1 MIELNVIEYS
11 AKFIPKTINTQGI
24 AILKNYDEYSYQSV
38 INYYYNE
45 LVTNPNVD
53 NSFISNVLPEML
65 TDSFIFKNT
74 SLFGISVDDYIKSHD
89 EIEIKSTSTTVNSK
103 KSDDTPKVYSSS
115 SEYAREMSSSNMTP
129 CQPIKNND
137 TPTIYHSAAQYEQK
151 HEDQERKKGS
161 PTNMKII
168 LAIAIALLVGIILLV
183 AHRIAIK

>member
-1 MIELNVIEYS
+1 
-11 AKFIPKTINTQGI
+11 
-24 AILKNYDEYSYQSV
+24 
-38 INYYYNE
+38 
-45 LVTNPNVD
+45 
-53 NSFISNVLPEML
+53 
-65 TDSFIFKNT
+65 
-74 SLFGISVDDYIKSHD
+74 
-89 EIEIKSTSTTVNSK
+89 
-103 KSDDTPKVYSSS
+103 
-115 SEYAREMSSSNMTP
+115 MTP